1 LPVFGEIAAGLA
13 HQPEGRT
20 LGGLATAGAEEEGLH
35 RAGVYIDVTLVDV
48 IRRVLLVDDDQG
60 LRTVLAAALGDEGF
74 TVTQASD
81 GLAGLRGFEADGAD
95 LIILDILMPEMD
107 GLEVCR
113 RIRRKSTVPIVL
125 LSSRGDEVDR
135 VTGLET
141 GADDYVTKPFST
153 RELVARIR
161 AVERRVAAAPAPAS
175 SGPAAAPALAGA
187 VGGEVLEVG
196 RLRLDPGRFEAKWRG
211 KAIVLTRSE
220 FQILGALA
228 RHRGTVLARER
239 LLDLA
244 RGDDAVVTDRT
255 VDTFVKRLRKKIRDV
270 DEAFD
275 EIETVFGV
283 GYRYRD

>member
-1 LPVFGEIAAGLA
+1 
-13 HQPEGRT
+13 
-20 LGGLATAGAEEEGLH
+20 
-35 RAGVYIDVTLVDV
+35 V
-48 IRRVLLVDDDQG
+48 IRRVLVVDDDRG
-60 LRTVLAAALGDEGF
+60 LLTVLAAALGDEGF
-74 TVTQASD
+74 VVTVAD
-81 GLAGLRGFEADGAD
+81 NGLLGLRRFEADGAD
-95 LIILDILMPEMD
+95 LIILDVLMPEMD

-113 RIRRKSTVPIVL
+113 RIRRKSKVPIVL

-161 AVERRVAAAPAPAS
+161 AIERRLGGAD
-175 SGPAAAPALAGA
+175 PAAAPAASSGGLGSEIIEAGP
-187 VGGEVLEVG
+187 
-196 RLRLDPGRFEAKWRG
+196 LRLDPGRFEVRWRG
-211 KAIVLTRSE
+211 KAVVLTRSE

-228 RHRGTVLARER
+228 RNRGMVLARER

-270 DEAFD
+270 DDGFD
-275 EIETVFGV
+275 GIETVFGV

>member
-1 LPVFGEIAAGLA
+1 M
-13 HQPEGRT
+13 
-20 LGGLATAGAEEEGLH
+20 
-35 RAGVYIDVTLVDV
+35 
-48 IRRVLLVDDDQG
+48 IRRVLIVDDDQG

-74 TVTQASD
+74 VVTQAGD
-81 GLAGLRGFEADGAD
+81 GAAGLRAFERDGAD

-107 GLEVCR
+107 GLEVFR
-113 RIRRKSTVPIVL
+113 RLRRKSTVPVVL
-125 LSSRGDEVDR
+125 LSSRGEEVDR

-161 AVERRVAAAPAPAS
+161 AIERRLGAAAPAVG
-175 SGPAAAPALAGA
+175 GPTAAAPALATA
-187 VGGEVLEVG
+187 LGGEALEVG
-196 RLRLDPGRFEAKWRG
+196 PLRLDPARFEAKWRG
-211 KAIVLTRSE
+211 TAIALTRSE

-270 DEAFD
+270 DAAFD
-275 EIETVFGV
+275 EIETVFGI

>member
-1 LPVFGEIAAGLA
+1 
-13 HQPEGRT
+13 
-20 LGGLATAGAEEEGLH
+20 
-35 RAGVYIDVTLVDV
+35 V
-48 IRRVLLVDDDQG
+48 IRRVLIVDDDQG
-60 LRTVLAAALGDEGF
+60 LRTVLATALGDEGF
-74 TVTQASD
+74 VVTQASD
-81 GLAGLRGFEADGAD
+81 GLAGLHQFQNVGAD
-95 LIILDILMPEMD
+95 LVILDILMPEMD

-113 RIRRKSTVPIVL
+113 RIRRKSAVPIVL

-161 AVERRVAAAPAPAS
+161 ALDRRVAAASSSPAI
-175 SGPAAAPALAGA
+175 GPGAAPAPALASA
-187 VGGEVLEVG
+187 LGGELLEAG
-196 RLRLDPGRFEAKWRG
+196 PLRLDPGRFEAKWRG
-211 KAIVLTRSE
+211 KAITLTRSE

-239 LLDLA
+239 LLDIA

-255 VDTFVKRLRKKIRDV
+255 VDTFIKRLRKKIRDV
-270 DEAFD
+270 DATFD

>member
-1 LPVFGEIAAGLA
+1 
-13 HQPEGRT
+13 
-20 LGGLATAGAEEEGLH
+20 
-35 RAGVYIDVTLVDV
+35 V
-48 IRRVLLVDDDQG
+48 IRRVLVVDDDRG
-60 LRTVLAAALGDEGF
+60 LSTVLAAALGDEGF
-74 TVTQASD
+74 TVTVAD
-81 GLAGLRGFEADGAD
+81 NGLLGLRRFEADGAD
-95 LIILDILMPEMD
+95 LIILDVLMPEMD
-107 GLEVCR
+107 GLEVIR
-113 RIRRKSTVPIVL
+113 RIRRKSKVPIVL

-161 AVERRVAAAPAPAS
+161 ALDRRLGGTEPTAAAPVVAAGGLGTEIIEA
-175 SGPAAAPALAGA
+175 GP
-187 VGGEVLEVG
+187 
-196 RLRLDPGRFEAKWRG
+196 LRLDPGRFEVRWRG
-211 KAIVLTRSE
+211 KPVVLTRSE

-228 RHRGTVLARER
+228 RNRGMVLARER

-270 DEAFD
+270 DDGFD
-275 EIETVFGV
+275 GIETVFGV

>member
-1 LPVFGEIAAGLA
+1 
-13 HQPEGRT
+13 
-20 LGGLATAGAEEEGLH
+20 
-35 RAGVYIDVTLVDV
+35 
-48 IRRVLLVDDDQG
+48 
-60 LRTVLAAALGDEGF
+60 
-74 TVTQASD
+74 
-81 GLAGLRGFEADGAD
+81 
-95 LIILDILMPEMD
+95 LMPEMD

-113 RIRRKSTVPIVL
+113 RIRRKSKVPIVL

-153 RELVARIR
+153 RELVARNR
-161 AVERRVAAAPAPAS
+161 ALERRLGAE
-175 SGPAAAPALAGA
+175 PAAAPAAVATGGLGSEIIEAGP
-187 VGGEVLEVG
+187 
-196 RLRLDPGRFEAKWRG
+196 LRLDPGRFEVRWRG
-211 KAIVLTRSE
+211 KPVVLTRSE

-228 RHRGTVLARER
+228 RNRGIVLARER

-270 DEAFD
+270 DDGFD
-275 EIETVFGV
+275 GIETVFGV

>member
-1 LPVFGEIAAGLA
+1 M
-13 HQPEGRT
+13 
-20 LGGLATAGAEEEGLH
+20 
-35 RAGVYIDVTLVDV
+35 
-48 IRRVLLVDDDQG
+48 IRRVLVVDDDRG
-60 LRTVLAAALGDEGF
+60 LSTVLAAALGDEGF
-74 TVTQASD
+74 EVTVAD
-81 GLAGLRGFEADGAD
+81 NGLLGLRRFEADGAD
-95 LIILDILMPEMD
+95 LIILDVLMPEMD

-113 RIRRKSTVPIVL
+113 RVRRKSKVPIVL

-161 AVERRVAAAPAPAS
+161 AIERRLGAE
-175 SGPAAAPALAGA
+175 PAAAATAAASGGLGTEIIEAGP
-187 VGGEVLEVG
+187 
-196 RLRLDPGRFEAKWRG
+196 LRLDPGRFEVRWRG
-211 KAIVLTRSE
+211 KPVVLTRSE

-228 RHRGTVLARER
+228 RNRGMVLARER

-270 DEAFD
+270 DDAFD
-275 EIETVFGV
+275 GIETVFGV

>member
-1 LPVFGEIAAGLA
+1 M
-13 HQPEGRT
+13 
-20 LGGLATAGAEEEGLH
+20 
-35 RAGVYIDVTLVDV
+35 
-48 IRRVLLVDDDQG
+48 IRRVLIVDDDQG

-74 TVTQASD
+74 TVAQAGD
-81 GLAGLRGFEADGAD
+81 GAAGLRAFESDGAD

-113 RIRRKSTVPIVL
+113 RIRRKSAVPIVL

-161 AVERRVAAAPAPAS
+161 AVERRVAAAPPPRAVPGA
-175 SGPAAAPALAGA
+175 GARAVAGGRARRRGAGGRPAAARSRPLRGA
-187 VGGEVLEVG
+187 VAGH
-196 RLRLDPGRFEAKWRG
+196 
-211 KAIVLTRSE
+211 AIALTRSE

-228 RHRGTVLARER
+228 RHRGTVLAREQ
-239 LLDLA
+239 LLDIA

-270 DEAFD
+270 DAAFD

>member
-1 LPVFGEIAAGLA
+1 MLI
-13 HQPEGRT
+13 
-20 LGGLATAGAEEEGLH
+20 
-35 RAGVYIDVTLVDV
+35 
-48 IRRVLLVDDDQG
+48 VDDDQA
-60 LRTVLAAALGDEGF
+60 LRTVLATALGDEGF
-74 TVTQASD
+74 TVSQAGD
-81 GLAGLRGFEADGAD
+81 GAAGLRRFESDGAD
-95 LIILDILMPEMD
+95 LVILDILMPEMD

-125 LSSRGDEVDR
+125 LSSRGEEVDR

-161 AVERRVAAAPAPAS
+161 AVERRVAAASPPVAVPGPAPAPS
-175 SGPAAAPALAGA
+175 LAGA
-187 VGGEVLEVG
+187 LGGEALEVG
-196 RLRLDPGRFEAKWRG
+196 PLRLDPGRFEAKWRG
-211 KAIVLTRSE
+211 TAIALTRSE

-228 RHRGTVLARER
+228 RHRGTVLAREQ

-270 DEAFD
+270 DAAFD

>member
-1 LPVFGEIAAGLA
+1 
-13 HQPEGRT
+13 
-20 LGGLATAGAEEEGLH
+20 
-35 RAGVYIDVTLVDV
+35 
-48 IRRVLLVDDDQG
+48 
-60 LRTVLAAALGDEGF
+60 
-74 TVTQASD
+74 
-81 GLAGLRGFEADGAD
+81 
-95 LIILDILMPEMD
+95 
-107 GLEVCR
+107 
-113 RIRRKSTVPIVL
+113 VPIVL

-161 AVERRVAAAPAPAS
+161 AIERRLAAAAPAAG
-175 SGPAAAPALAGA
+175 SGAAPAPVLAGA
-187 VGGEVLEVG
+187 LGGDIVEVG
-196 RLRLDPGRFEAKWRG
+196 PLRLDPARFEAKWRG

-239 LLDLA
+239 LLDIA

-255 VDTFVKRLRKKIRDV
+255 VDTFIKRLRKKIRDV
-270 DEAFD
+270 DGAFD

>member
-1 LPVFGEIAAGLA
+1 
-13 HQPEGRT
+13 
-20 LGGLATAGAEEEGLH
+20 
-35 RAGVYIDVTLVDV
+35 
-48 IRRVLLVDDDQG
+48 
-60 LRTVLAAALGDEGF
+60 VLAAALGDEGF
-74 TVTQASD
+74 TVGQAGD
-81 GLAGLRGFEADGAD
+81 GLAGLRAFESEGAD
-95 LIILDILMPEMD
+95 LMILDILMPEMD

-113 RIRRKSTVPIVL
+113 RIRRKSTVPIIL

-161 AVERRVAAAPAPAS
+161 AVERRVTTAPAAPPAGPAPAPT
-175 SGPAAAPALAGA
+175 LAGA
-187 VGGEVLEVG
+187 VGGDVLEVG
-196 RLRLDPGRFEAKWRG
+196 RLRLDPGRFEAKWQG
-211 KAIVLTRSE
+211 KPITLTRSE

-228 RHRGTVLARER
+228 RHRGTVLAREQ

-270 DEAFD
+270 DADFD

>member
-1 LPVFGEIAAGLA
+1 
-13 HQPEGRT
+13 
-20 LGGLATAGAEEEGLH
+20 
-35 RAGVYIDVTLVDV
+35 V

-74 TVTQASD
+74 VVTEAGD
-81 GLAGLRGFEADGAD
+81 GLAGLRRFESDGAD
-95 LIILDILMPEMD
+95 LLILDILMPEMD

-113 RIRRKSTVPIVL
+113 RVRRKSAVPIVL
-125 LSSRGDEVDR
+125 LSSRGEEVDR

-161 AVERRVAAAPAPAS
+161 AIERRLGAAPSASGPAPAPS
-175 SGPAAAPALAGA
+175 LAGA
-187 VGGEVLEVG
+187 LGGEVVEVG
-196 RLRLDPGRFEAKWRG
+196 PLRLDPARFEAKWRG
-211 KAIVLTRSE
+211 KVIVLTRSE

-228 RHRGTVLARER
+228 RHRGAVLAREQ
-239 LLDLA
+239 LLDIA

-255 VDTFVKRLRKKIRDV
+255 VDTFIKRLRKKIRDV
-270 DEAFD
+270 DGAFD

>member
-1 LPVFGEIAAGLA
+1 
-13 HQPEGRT
+13 
-20 LGGLATAGAEEEGLH
+20 
-35 RAGVYIDVTLVDV
+35 V
-48 IRRVLLVDDDQG
+48 IRRVLIVDDDQG

-74 TVTQASD
+74 VVAQAGD
-81 GLAGLRGFEADGAD
+81 GAAGLRAFDADGAD

-113 RIRRKSTVPIVL
+113 RIRRKSAVPIVL

-161 AVERRVAAAPAPAS
+161 AVERRVAPAAAPAPIAAS
-175 SGPAAAPALAGA
+175 PAPAPALAGA
-187 VGGEVLEVG
+187 LGGEVLEVG
-196 RLRLDPGRFEAKWRG
+196 ALRLDPKRFEARWRG
-211 KAIVLTRSE
+211 QPIALTRSE

-228 RHRGTVLARER
+228 RHRGNVLAREQ
-239 LLDLA
+239 LLDIA

-255 VDTFVKRLRKKIRDV
+255 VDTFIKRLRKKIRDV
-270 DEAFD
+270 DAAFD

>member
-1 LPVFGEIAAGLA
+1 M
-13 HQPEGRT
+13 
-20 LGGLATAGAEEEGLH
+20 
-35 RAGVYIDVTLVDV
+35 
-48 IRRVLLVDDDQG
+48 IRRLLIVDDDQG

-74 TVTQASD
+74 AVAEAGD
-81 GLAGLRGFEADGAD
+81 GLAGFRRFEADGAD
-95 LIILDILMPEMD
+95 LVILDILMPEMD

-113 RIRRKSTVPIVL
+113 RIRRKSAVPIIL

-161 AVERRVAAAPAPAS
+161 AIERRTAAAALRAGAPATA
-175 SGPAAAPALAGA
+175 PTAPTLAAA
-187 VGGEVLEVG
+187 VGTDTLEVG
-196 RLRLDPGRFEAKWRG
+196 RLRLDPARFEAKWKG
-211 KAIVLTRSE
+211 KAIALTRSE
-220 FQILGALA
+220 FQILCALA
-228 RHRGTVLARER
+228 RHRGTVLAREQ

-270 DEAFD
+270 DAAFD

>member
-1 LPVFGEIAAGLA
+1 
-13 HQPEGRT
+13 
-20 LGGLATAGAEEEGLH
+20 
-35 RAGVYIDVTLVDV
+35 
-48 IRRVLLVDDDQG
+48 
-60 LRTVLAAALGDEGF
+60 
-74 TVTQASD
+74 
-81 GLAGLRGFEADGAD
+81 
-95 LIILDILMPEMD
+95 MPEMD
-107 GLEVCR
+107 GLEVIR
-113 RIRRKSTVPIVL
+113 RIRRKSKVPIVL

-161 AVERRVAAAPAPAS
+161 ALDRRLGGTEPTAAAPAVAAGGLGTEIIEA
-175 SGPAAAPALAGA
+175 GP
-187 VGGEVLEVG
+187 
-196 RLRLDPGRFEAKWRG
+196 LRLDPGRFEVRWRG
-211 KAIVLTRSE
+211 KPVVLTRSE

-228 RHRGTVLARER
+228 RNRGMVLARER

-270 DEAFD
+270 DDAFD
-275 EIETVFGV
+275 GIETVFGV

>member
-1 LPVFGEIAAGLA
+1 
-13 HQPEGRT
+13 
-20 LGGLATAGAEEEGLH
+20 
-35 RAGVYIDVTLVDV
+35 V
-48 IRRVLLVDDDQG
+48 IRRVLIVDDDQA
-60 LRTVLAAALGDEGF
+60 LRTVLATALGDEGF
-74 TVTQASD
+74 TVSQAGD
-81 GLAGLRGFEADGAD
+81 GAAGLRRFESDGAD
-95 LIILDILMPEMD
+95 LVILDILMPEMD

-125 LSSRGDEVDR
+125 LSSRGEEVDR

-161 AVERRVAAAPAPAS
+161 AVERRVAAASPPAAGPGPAPAPS
-175 SGPAAAPALAGA
+175 LAGA
-187 VGGEVLEVG
+187 LGGEALEVG
-196 RLRLDPGRFEAKWRG
+196 PLRLDPGRFEAKWRG
-211 KAIVLTRSE
+211 TAIALTRSE

-228 RHRGTVLARER
+228 RHRGTVLAREQ

-270 DEAFD
+270 DAAFD

>member
-1 LPVFGEIAAGLA
+1 M
-13 HQPEGRT
+13 
-20 LGGLATAGAEEEGLH
+20 
-35 RAGVYIDVTLVDV
+35 
-48 IRRVLLVDDDQG
+48 IRRVLIVDDDQG

-74 TVTQASD
+74 TVGQAGD
-81 GLAGLRGFEADGAD
+81 GLAGLRAFESEGAD
-95 LIILDILMPEMD
+95 LMILDILMPEMD

-113 RIRRKSTVPIVL
+113 RVRRKSAIPIIL

-161 AVERRVAAAPAPAS
+161 AVERRVTAAPAAAAGPAPAPA
-175 SGPAAAPALAGA
+175 PTLAGA
-187 VGGEVLEVG
+187 VGGDVLEVG
-196 RLRLDPGRFEAKWRG
+196 RLRLDPGRFEAKWQG
-211 KAIVLTRSE
+211 KPITLTRSE

-228 RHRGTVLARER
+228 RHRGTVLAREQ

-270 DEAFD
+270 DADFD

>member
-1 LPVFGEIAAGLA
+1 MLI
-13 HQPEGRT
+13 
-20 LGGLATAGAEEEGLH
+20 
-35 RAGVYIDVTLVDV
+35 
-48 IRRVLLVDDDQG
+48 VDDDQA
-60 LRTVLAAALGDEGF
+60 LRTVLATALGDEGF
-74 TVTQASD
+74 TVSQAGD
-81 GLAGLRGFEADGAD
+81 GAAGLRRFESDGAD
-95 LIILDILMPEMD
+95 LVILDILMPEMD

-125 LSSRGDEVDR
+125 LSSRGEEVDR

-161 AVERRVAAAPAPAS
+161 AVERRVAAASPPRSPCRGRRPRRRWRARSAARRWRSARCGSIPAGS
-175 SGPAAAPALAGA
+175 RRSGGA
-187 VGGEVLEVG
+187 
-196 RLRLDPGRFEAKWRG
+196 RPIA
-211 KAIVLTRSE
+211 LTRSE

-228 RHRGTVLARER
+228 RHRGTVLAREQ

-270 DEAFD
+270 DAAFD

>member
-1 LPVFGEIAAGLA
+1 
-13 HQPEGRT
+13 
-20 LGGLATAGAEEEGLH
+20 
-35 RAGVYIDVTLVDV
+35 V
-48 IRRVLLVDDDQG
+48 IRRVLIVDDDQA
-60 LRTVLAAALGDEGF
+60 LRTVLATALGDEGF
-74 TVTQASD
+74 TVSQAGD
-81 GLAGLRGFEADGAD
+81 GAAGLRRFESDGAD
-95 LIILDILMPEMD
+95 LVILDILMPEMD

-125 LSSRGDEVDR
+125 LSSRGEEVDR

-161 AVERRVAAAPAPAS
+161 AVERRVAAASPPVALPGPAPAPS
-175 SGPAAAPALAGA
+175 LAGA
-187 VGGEVLEVG
+187 LGGETLEVG
-196 RLRLDPGRFEAKWRG
+196 PLRLDPGRFEAKWRG
-211 KAIVLTRSE
+211 TAIALTRSE

-228 RHRGTVLARER
+228 RHRGSVLAREQ

-270 DEAFD
+270 DAAFD

>member
-1 LPVFGEIAAGLA
+1 MLI
-13 HQPEGRT
+13 
-20 LGGLATAGAEEEGLH
+20 
-35 RAGVYIDVTLVDV
+35 
-48 IRRVLLVDDDQG
+48 VDDDQA
-60 LRTVLAAALGDEGF
+60 LRTVLATALGDEGF
-74 TVTQASD
+74 TVSEAGD
-81 GLAGLRGFEADGAD
+81 GAAGLRRFESDGAD
-95 LIILDILMPEMD
+95 LVILDILMPEMD

-125 LSSRGDEVDR
+125 LSSRGEEVDR

-161 AVERRVAAAPAPAS
+161 AVERRVAAVPPPAAVPGPAPAPS
-175 SGPAAAPALAGA
+175 LAGA
-187 VGGEVLEVG
+187 LGGEALEVG
-196 RLRLDPGRFEAKWRG
+196 PLRLDPGRFEAKWRG
-211 KAIVLTRSE
+211 TAIALTRSE

-228 RHRGTVLARER
+228 RHRGTVLAREQ

-270 DEAFD
+270 DAAFD